1 MAAVT
6 AYLLGAKR
14 GKVAWLALVSFHAHL
29 LEDLMGSLDLT
40 AIHGQSR
47 ISCRFHE
54 LGTEMAWAVKA
65 ERLPNFAI
73 TVALLVAT
81 FYLA

>member
-6 AYLLGAKR
+6 AYLLGAQR

-29 LEDLMGSLDLT
+29 LEDLMGSRGPDGYT
-40 AIHGQSR
+40 WPIPYFM
-47 ISCRFHE
+47 RFHE
-54 LGTEMAWAVKA
+54 LGTELAWAVDA

-73 TVALLVAT
+73 TAALLVAT

>member
-1 MAAVT
+1 
-6 AYLLGAKR
+6 
-14 GKVAWLALVSFHAHL
+14 
-29 LEDLMGSLDLT
+29 
-40 AIHGQSR
+40 
-47 ISCRFHE
+47 
-54 LGTEMAWAVKA
+54 MAWAVKA